1 MTPRRDFVPGGQADG
16 MDNQEGKMDVCAH
29 GDQRARICEG
39 LACGGRGRR
48 QDSAGGGVWSPR
60 GSREG
65 FALPTPPLE
74 QGET

>member
-1 MTPRRDFVPGGQADG
+1 MPGGQADR
-16 MDNQEGKMDVCAH
+16 MDNQDGKMDVCAH

-39 LACGGRGRR
+39 LACLWGGGGGRTLLEVRCG
-48 QDSAGGGVWSPR
+48 AG
-60 GSREG
+60 EG